1 MMDRKE
7 EQPKL
12 DTSST
17 IIHQTKFPFTPCT
30 LQINEEHDVYISD
43 GLGEKFP
50 LQDLITRV
58 LLKGKASSRSKACQ
72 SKVLDTMDSRLK
84 IITAID
90 SVLLWYCGQENMIL
104 ACALDS
110 LLRFK
115 DLQFYL
121 RKKFIWNLVKLL
133 VRSEEVQIQ
142 NWTRIGESLRV
153 TPFFVVWDEAVL
165 EITERPGHMH
175 TFTWEVLRS
184 RGVVIS
190 EASSPPAYETTTCA
204 GAATSEWTT
213 T

>member
-1 MMDRKE
+1 MVDRKE
-7 EQPKL
+7 EKPKL

-17 IIHQTKFPFTPCT
+17 IIHQAKLPFTPCT
-30 LQINEEHDVYISD
+30 LQINEKHDVYISG
-43 GLGEKFP
+43 GLGEKFL
-50 LQDLITRV
+50 LQNLITLV
-58 LLKGKASSRSKACQ
+58 LLKGKASSRGKACQ
-72 SKVLDTMDSRLK
+72 SKVLNTMDSRLK

-90 SVLLWYCGQENMIL
+90 SVLLWYCEQEYMLL

-142 NWTRIGESLRV
+142 NWTRVGESLRV
-153 TPFFVVWDEAVL
+153 TPFFVVWDEDVL
-165 EITERPGHMH
+165 EITEKSGHMH

-184 RGVVIS
+184 RGVAIS